1 VAKRKLQMLDAAAV
15 LIDLR
20 FPPGNGLEALSG
32 DRQGQ
37 HWIRVNDQFRLVFVW
52 TDAGR
57 AEVEFV
63 DYH

>member
-1 VAKRKLQMLDAAAV
+1 MLDAAAV